1 MFKLSLVSLFT
12 TSVLLAGSAHANGDT
27 SVAQAGTQV
36 GAQTGVQHVQINAET
51 QALQKK
57 AEGFFELEN
66 GLTLVIYNVN
76 NQLFAQVN
84 KDDQVEVFAI
94 NGNTLVSK
102 DQAVKVEFR
111 QPQFARVNEVKLTYR
126 SHQPKK

>member
-12 TSVLLAGSAHANGDT
+12 TSVLLAGSAHANGDKT
-27 SVAQAGTQV
+27 VAQSGTQSEV
-36 GAQTGVQHVQINAET
+36 QTVQINAET
-51 QALQKK
+51 QALYKK
-57 AEGFFELEN
+57 AQGFFELEN
-66 GLTLVIYNVN
+66 GLTLVIHSVN

-84 KDDQVEVFAI
+84 KEEKVEVFAI
-94 NGNTLVSK
+94 DGNTLVSK

-126 SHQPKK
+126 KHQPTK

>member
-12 TSVLLAGSAHANGDT
+12 TSVLLAGSAHAANGDT

-36 GAQTGVQHVQINAET
+36 GAQAGVQHVQINAET

-66 GLTLVIYNVN
+66 GLTLVIHSVN
-76 NQLFAQVN
+76 N
-84 KDDQVEVFAI
+84 
-94 NGNTLVSK
+94 
-102 DQAVKVEFR
+102 
-111 QPQFARVNEVKLTYR
+111 
-126 SHQPKK
+126 